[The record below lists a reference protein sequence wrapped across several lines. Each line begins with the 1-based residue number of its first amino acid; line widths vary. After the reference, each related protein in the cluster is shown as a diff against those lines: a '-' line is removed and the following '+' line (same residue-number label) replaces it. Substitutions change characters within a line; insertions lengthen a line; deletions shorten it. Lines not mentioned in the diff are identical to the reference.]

1 MLKFVALLLK
11 CSVKSGKTFSL
22 FYLNKGYE
30 GRNYQPYVATT
41 LPGSGRDSNTGDCG
55 ASLQIFNKYFF
66 LFFSSLHCMIMIH
79 LKVHQIPIHH

>member
-30 GRNYQPYVATT
+30 GKNYQPYVVTT

-55 ASLQIFNKYFF
+55 ASLGNVIVVLVVVVDVVVGYR
-66 LFFSSLHCMIMIH
+66 CCCCCC
-79 LKVHQIPIHH
+79 